1 MPAALDLNLAL
12 GEVSFIPSYI
22 ILALEPVGTPLFW
35 DTLLQLL
42 FGLERYFEKGRYHW
56 LIEKVK
62 HVCCSWQ
69 TPEHML
75 DIIQGGAV

>member
-1 MPAALDLNLAL
+1 MLAALDVNLAL
-12 GEVSFIPSYI
+12 GEVSFIPSYV
-22 ILALEPVGTPLFW
+22 ILALKSVGTPLFW

-42 FGLERYFEKGRYHW
+42 FGLERYFEKGRHHW

-69 TPEHML
+69 TPKHML